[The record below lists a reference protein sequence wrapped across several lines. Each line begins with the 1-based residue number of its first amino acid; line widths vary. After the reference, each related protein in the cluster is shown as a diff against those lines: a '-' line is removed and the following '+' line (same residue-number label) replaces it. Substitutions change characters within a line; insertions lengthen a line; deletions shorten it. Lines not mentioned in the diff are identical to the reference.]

1 MMELKTIYTAHFPK
15 KGFTALTIC
24 PYVFVRSD
32 EKQRFTKKVERHET
46 THALQ
51 QIEMLWL
58 LFFVW
63 YGLEY
68 LIKIVICKFD
78 SDRAYFS
85 VSFEQE
91 AYACQNKFSYNDTRK
106 HYAWIKYLFTL
117 KQKRYE

>member
-1 MMELKTIYTAHFPK
+1 MMELKKIYTAHFPK
-15 KGFTALTIC
+15 KGFKALTIF
-24 PYVFVRSD
+24 PFVFVRKD
-32 EKQRFTKKVERHET
+32 MRDKYVDATERHEK

-68 LIKIVICKFD
+68 IIKIVICKFD

-85 VSFEQE
+85 ISFEQE
-91 AYACQNKFSYNDTRK
+91 AYAGQNKFSYNDTRK

-117 KQKRYE
+117 KQKKI